1 MEKLHWWLVSFTFC
15 YRGNT
20 TSRHGNCM
28 ISNVQ
33 NIFTH
38 DMQSNVL
45 STITQHSR
53 DIEEPV
59 ILSVSYF
66 GEMTK
71 EQALGD

>member
-1 MEKLHWWLVSFTFC
+1 MV
-15 YRGNT
+15 
-20 TSRHGNCM
+20 
-28 ISNVQ
+28 SNVQ

-45 STITQHSR
+45 STITKHSK

-59 ILSVSYF
+59 ILSVSYL